1 MNKLREVLLVPAGN
15 MFALTLDALRVFFK
29 RPWPVREFLQ
39 VSWFIVSVSIVPV
52 ILVSIAFGATIALQ
66 VGNVS
71 RQLGAQSQTGAAMV
85 LAVVRE
91 AAPIATALLIS
102 GAGGSAMTADLGS
115 RRIRDEISAMEV
127 LAVDPIHRLIV
138 PRMLAATVVAVLLN
152 GFVSVAGVAGGYVFN
167 VMVQGG
173 TPGAYLAS
181 FSLLAQPADLYV
193 ALMKAGVFGLVVA
206 MVAAYFGM
214 YCKAGPK
221 GVGEAVNRAV
231 VVSFLLIFVVNFV
244 LTAIYFALVPA
255 KFA

>member
-1 MNKLREVLLVPAGN
+1 MDRLRTALLEPAGN
-15 MFALTLDALRVFFK
+15 MFALTLDAFRVFFK

-52 ILVSIAFGATIALQ
+52 ILVSIAFGATVALQ

-71 RQLGAQSQTGAAMV
+71 RQLGAQSGTGAAMV

-127 LAVDPIHRLIV
+127 LAVDPIHRLLV
-138 PRMLAATVVAVLLN
+138 PRIVAAVFVAVLLD
-152 GFVSVAGVAGGYVFN
+152 GFVSVAGIGGGYVFN
-167 VMVQGG
+167 VVVQGG

-193 ALMKAGVFGLVVA
+193 AMMKAGVFGLVVA

-214 YCKAGPK
+214 FCKAGPK

-231 VVSFLLIFVVNFV
+231 VVSFLMIFVVNFV
-244 LTAIYFALVPA
+244 LTAMYFALVPS
-255 KFA
+255 KFG

>member
-1 MNKLREVLLVPAGN
+1 MGAIAGAAREAGN
-15 MFALTLDALRVFFK
+15 MFALTLDAFRVFWK
-29 RPWPVREFLQ
+29 RPWPVQEFLR
-39 VSWFIVSVSIVPV
+39 VAWFIVSVSIVPV

-71 RQLGAQSQTGAAMV
+71 KQLGAQSQTGAAMV

-115 RRIRDEISAMEV
+115 RKVRDEIAAMEV
-127 LAVDPIHRLIV
+127 LAVDPVHRLIV
-138 PRMLAATVVAVLLN
+138 PRILAATVVAILLN
-152 GFVSVAGVAGGYVFN
+152 GFVSVAGVGGGYFFN
-167 VMVQGG
+167 VLVQGG

-193 ALMKAGVFGLVVA
+193 ALMKAGIFGMIAA

-214 YCKAGPK
+214 FCKGGPK
-221 GVGEAVNRAV
+221 GVGDAVNRAV
-231 VVSFLLIFVVNFV
+231 VVTFLLIFVANFV
-244 LTAIYFALVPA
+244 MTAIYFALVPQ

>member
-1 MNKLREVLLVPAGN
+1 
-15 MFALTLDALRVFFK
+15 MFAVALDGLRRTWDIK
-29 RPWPVREFLQ
+29 QWWKEYLGQ
-39 VSWFIVSVSIVPV
+39 CWFIAKVTSIPV
-52 ILVSIAFGATIALQ
+52 VLISIPFGMVIALH
-66 VGNVS
+66 VGSFN
-71 RQLGAQSQTGAAMV
+71 RQLGAESATGAAMV
-85 LAVVRE
+85 LAIVRE

-127 LAVDPIHRLIV
+127 LAVDPVHRLIV
-138 PRMLAATVVAVLLN
+138 PRILAAVVVAVLLN

-167 VMVQGG
+167 VLVQGG

-193 ALMKAGVFGLVVA
+193 ALMKAGVFGLIVA

-231 VVSFLLIFVVNFV
+231 VVSFLLIFVANFV
-244 LTAIYFALVPA
+244 MTAIYFALVPA

>member
-1 MNKLREVLLVPAGN
+1 VSRFQGLLTQTGN
-15 MFALTLDALRVFFK
+15 MFALMLDAFRVFFK
-29 RPWPVREFLQ
+29 RPWPVAEFLR
-39 VSWFIVSVSIVPV
+39 VAWFIVSVSIVPV

-115 RRIRDEISAMEV
+115 RKVRDEIDAMEV
-127 LAVDPIHRLIV
+127 LAVDPVHRLIV
-138 PRMLAATVVAVLLN
+138 PRILAAVVVAVLLN
-152 GFVSVAGVAGGYVFN
+152 GFVSVAGVGGGYVFN
-167 VMVQGG
+167 VLVQGG
-173 TPGAYLAS
+173 TPGAYIAS

-193 ALMKAGVFGLVVA
+193 ALMKAGVFGFIAA

-214 YCKAGPK
+214 YCKGGPK

-231 VVSFLLIFVVNFV
+231 VVTFLLIFVANFV
-244 LTAIYFALVPA
+244 MTAIYFALVPQ

>member
-1 MNKLREVLLVPAGN
+1 VNRFREVLLIPAGN
-15 MFALTLDALRVFFK
+15 MFSLTLDAFRVFFR
-29 RPWPVREFLQ
+29 RPWPLREFLH

-66 VGNVS
+66 VGNVN

-115 RRIRDEISAMEV
+115 RRIRDEIAAMEV
-127 LAVDPIHRLIV
+127 LAIDPIHRLIV
-138 PRMLAATVVAVLLN
+138 PRILAAVWVAVLLN

-167 VMVQGG
+167 VLVQGG

-214 YCKAGPK
+214 YCRAGPK

-231 VVSFLLIFVVNFV
+231 VVSFLLIFVANFV
-244 LTAIYFALVPA
+244 MTAIYFALVPP
-255 KFA
+255 KF

>member
-1 MNKLREVLLVPAGN
+1 MDRLRQALLEPAGN
-15 MFALTLDALRVFFK
+15 MFALTLDAFRVFFK

-52 ILVSIAFGATIALQ
+52 ILVAIAFGATVALQ
-66 VGNVS
+66 VGNVT
-71 RQLGAQSQTGAAMV
+71 RQLGAQSGTGAAMV

-127 LAVDPIHRLIV
+127 LAVDPIHRLLV
-138 PRMLAATVVAVLLN
+138 PRIVAATLVAVLLD
-152 GFVSVAGVAGGYVFN
+152 GFVSVAGIGGGYVFN
-167 VMVQGG
+167 VVVQGG

-221 GVGEAVNRAV
+221 GVGDAVNRAV
-231 VVSFLLIFVVNFV
+231 VVSFLMIFVVNFV

-255 KFA
+255 KFG

>member
-1 MNKLREVLLVPAGN
+1 MSIFGNLLVQTGN
-15 MFALTLDALRVFFK
+15 MFALTLDAFRVFFK
-29 RPWPVREFLQ
+29 RPWPVAEMLRIA
-39 VSWFIVSVSIVPV
+39 WFIVSVSIVPV

-115 RRIRDEISAMEV
+115 RKVRDEIDAMEV
-127 LAVDPIHRLIV
+127 LAVDPVHRLIL
-138 PRMLAATVVAVLLN
+138 PRIVAAVIVAVLLN

-167 VMVQGG
+167 VLVQGG
-173 TPGAYLAS
+173 TPGAYIAS

-193 ALMKAGVFGLVVA
+193 ALMKAGVFGLIAA
-206 MVAAYFGM
+206 MVAGYFGM
-214 YCKAGPK
+214 SCKGGPK

-231 VVSFLLIFVVNFV
+231 VVTFLLIFVANFV
-244 LTAIYFALVPA
+244 MTAIYFALVPQ

>member
-1 MNKLREVLLVPAGN
+1 MDRLRQALLEPAGN
-15 MFALTLDALRVFFK
+15 MFALTLDAFRVFFK

-52 ILVSIAFGATIALQ
+52 ILVSIAFGATVALQ

-71 RQLGAQSQTGAAMV
+71 RQLGAQSGTGATMV

-127 LAVDPIHRLIV
+127 LAVDPIHRLLV
-138 PRMLAATVVAVLLN
+138 PRIVAATLVAVLLD
-152 GFVSVAGVAGGYVFN
+152 GFVSVAGIGGGYVFN
-167 VMVQGG
+167 VLVQGG

-231 VVSFLLIFVVNFV
+231 VVSFLMIFVVNFV

-255 KFA
+255 KFG

>member
-1 MNKLREVLLVPAGN
+1 MLTGVLREAGN
-15 MFALTLDALRVFFK
+15 MFALTLDALRVSLR
-29 RPWPVREFLQ
+29 RPWPFAEFLRIA
-39 VSWFIVSVSIVPV
+39 WFIVGVTIVPV
-52 ILVSIAFGATIALQ
+52 VLVSIAFGAVIALQ

-91 AAPIATALLIS
+91 AAPIATALLIA

-115 RRIRDEISAMEV
+115 RKVREELDAMLV
-127 LAVDPIHRLIV
+127 LAVDPVHRLVV
-138 PRMLAATVVAVLLN
+138 PRIAAAVVVAVLLN

-167 VMVQGG
+167 VLVQGG

-193 ALMKAGVFGLVVA
+193 ALMKAGVFGLIAA
-206 MVAAYFGM
+206 MVACYFGM
-214 YCKAGPK
+214 HARGGPK

-231 VVSFLLIFVVNFV
+231 VVTFLLIFVANFV
-244 LTAIYFALVPA
+244 MTAIYFALVPQ

>member
-1 MNKLREVLLVPAGN
+1 MDRLRTALLEPAGN
-15 MFALTLDALRVFFK
+15 MFALTLDAFRVFFK

-39 VSWFIVSVSIVPV
+39 VAWFIVSVSIVPV
-52 ILVSIAFGATIALQ
+52 ILVSIAFGATVALQ

-71 RQLGAQSQTGAAMV
+71 RQLGAQSGTGATMV

-127 LAVDPIHRLIV
+127 LAVDPIHRLLV
-138 PRMLAATVVAVLLN
+138 PRIVAATLVAVLLD
-152 GFVSVAGVAGGYVFN
+152 GFVSVAGIGGGYVFN
-167 VMVQGG
+167 VLVQGG

-231 VVSFLLIFVVNFV
+231 VVSFLMIFVVNFV

-255 KFA
+255 KFG

>member
-1 MNKLREVLLVPAGN
+1 MSTARTLAVETGN
-15 MFALTLDALRVFFK
+15 MFALTLDAFRTFFR
-29 RPWPVREFLQ
+29 RPWPVAELFR

-66 VGNVS
+66 VGNVA

-115 RRIRDEISAMEV
+115 RKIREEIDAMEV
-127 LAVDPIHRLIV
+127 LAIDPIHRLIL
-138 PRMLAATVVAVLLN
+138 PRILAAIFVAILLD
-152 GFVSVAGVAGGYVFN
+152 GFVSVAGVGGGYVFN
-167 VMVQGG
+167 VIVQGG

-181 FSLLAQPADLYV
+181 FNLLAQPADFYV
-193 ALMKAGVFGLVVA
+193 ALAKAGVFGLIAA

-214 YCKAGPK
+214 YVKGGPK
-221 GVGEAVNRAV
+221 GVGDAVNRAV
-231 VVSFLLIFVVNFV
+231 VVTFLLIFVANFV
-244 LTAIYFALVPA
+244 MTTIYFALVPQ